1 MENSMDINQSPTIRQ
16 LPNQLVNQIA
26 AGEIVERPA
35 SILKELLENS
45 LDAGAKQIIVELEH
59 GGLRRISVRD
69 DGHGIRQ
76 DCLPLAMGRHATSK
90 IQNQKDLVNVM
101 TMGFRGEALPSMG
114 SVSRM
119 TITSRA
125 LGSEQA
131 WKLVCESNEDLPAS
145 VPAAHPQG
153 TSIEICDLFYNTPAR
168 RKFLRTEKTEYKHL
182 DRRFLEQA
190 LAWPDVSFRL
200 FHNGRAVH
208 SLEAAEDEAG
218 RNKRVADV
226 LGKDFIENCLFIDQQ
241 IGDLR
246 VHGWFSQP
254 AYSRSQR
261 DQQFFYVNQR
271 YVRDKLLMH
280 AVTQA
285 YRDVLHHQRQPAF
298 VLFLD
303 LPPNQVDVNVHPGK
317 HEVRFREDR
326 QIHGFISQSLK
337 KMLTE
342 TRPGVMPA
350 NELNAGLTQDR
361 YTSVPTPDS
370 PPAKSGTF
378 QFAQR
383 RFDSTTT
390 PNSVQEQMPG
400 LEKLYSG
407 ADTADSSLMR
417 AGHGQSASEDQQE
430 NDHPLSE
437 FPLGFALAQ
446 LQGIYILAENER
458 GLVIV
463 DMHAAHERI
472 SYEKLKSQF
481 DKKQLA
487 RQPLLVPVHLALSQ
501 EEILQAES
509 NINYFNKLGFEV
521 EVITEASVVIR
532 SVPEMLARADI
543 PTLIRDILSDL
554 SEHGRSSRMEDSINE
569 ILSTMACHG
578 SVRANRLLSREEMNA
593 LLREMEQT
601 ERSNQCNHG
610 RPTWKQ
616 FSIAEIDK
624 WFMRGQ

>member
-1 MENSMDINQSPTIRQ
+1 MGRKSFSDEPPEIRH
-16 LPNQLVNQIA
+16 LPAQLVNQIA

-35 SILKELLENS
+35 SVLKELIENS
-45 LDAGAKQIIVELEH
+45 LDAAARQIIVELEH

-76 DCLPLAMGRHATSK
+76 DCLSLAMGRHATSK
-90 IQNQKDLVNVM
+90 IHNQQDLVNVM

-119 TITSRA
+119 NITSCA
-125 LGSEQA
+125 AGAEHA
-131 WKLVCESNEDLPAS
+131 WKLVCEGDSELSEPE
-145 VPAAHPQG
+145 PAAHPRG
-153 TSIEICDLFYNTPAR
+153 TSIEINDLFFNTPAR

-182 DRRFLEQA
+182 ERRFLEQA
-190 LAWPDVSFRL
+190 LARPDVAFRL
-200 FHNGRAVH
+200 YHNGRAVY
-208 SLEAAEDEAG
+208 SMDAAAEEAG

-226 LGKDFIENCLFIDQQ
+226 LGKDFIKNCLYIDHQAEN
-241 IGDLR
+241 LR
-246 VHGWFSQP
+246 IHGWFSLP
-254 AYSRSQR
+254 TYSRSQR

-337 KMLTE
+337 KMLTI
-342 TRPGVMPA
+342 TSPGAIQQDVNSTTGIADYSAPA
-350 NELNAGLTQDR
+350 SAE
-361 YTSVPTPDS
+361 YPDDQG
-370 PPAKSGTF
+370 AHNTGTF

-383 RFDSTTT
+383 RFDTQ
-390 PNSVQEQMPG
+390 PGPYSVQDQMSG
-400 LEKLYSG
+400 LEKLFAG
-407 ADTADSSLMR
+407 AGSNEIRPSLVS
-417 AGHGQSASEDQQE
+417 APGKGSHGD
-430 NDHPLSE
+430 E
-437 FPLGFALAQ
+437 FPLGFAVAQ
-446 LQGIYILAENER
+446 LHGIYILAENEQ

-481 DKKQLA
+481 DKEQMP

-501 EEILQAES
+501 EEISLAES
-509 NINYFNKLGFEV
+509 NIKYFNKIGFDI
-521 EVITEASVVIR
+521 EVITESSIVIR
-532 SVPEMLARADI
+532 TVPEMLARADI
-543 PTLIRDILSDL
+543 PSLLRDILSDL
-554 SEHGRSSRMEDSINE
+554 AEHGRSSRVEDSIDE

-578 SVRANRLLSREEMNA
+578 SVRANRQLTRDEMNA

-610 RPTWKQ
+610 RPTWIQ
-616 FSIAEIDK
+616 FSISEIDK

>member
-1 MENSMDINQSPTIRQ
+1 MGRIEFTQEPPEIRH
-16 LPNQLVNQIA
+16 LPAQLVNQIA

-35 SILKELLENS
+35 SVLKELIENS
-45 LDAGAKQIIVELEH
+45 LDAGARNIVVELEH

-76 DCLPLAMGRHATSK
+76 DCLSLAMGRHATSK
-90 IQNQKDLVNVM
+90 IHNQRDLVNVM

-119 TITSRA
+119 SITSCA
-125 LGSEQA
+125 TGAEHA
-131 WKLVCESNEDLPAS
+131 WKLICEGDGELQPAE
-145 VPAAHPQG
+145 PAAHPRG
-153 TSIEICDLFYNTPAR
+153 TSIEICDLFFNTPAR

-182 DRRFLEQA
+182 ERRFLEQA
-190 LAWPDVSFRL
+190 LARPDVAFRL

-208 SLEAAEDEAG
+208 SMDAAEDESARSRRIG
-218 RNKRVADV
+218 DM
-226 LGKDFIENCLFIDQQ
+226 LGKEFSENSLYIDQQ
-241 IGDLR
+241 AGDLR
-246 VHGWFSQP
+246 IRGWFSLP
-254 AYSRSQR
+254 TYSRSQR

-303 LPPNQVDVNVHPGK
+303 LPPKQVDVNVHPGK

-337 KMLTE
+337 KMLTN
-342 TRPGVMPA
+342 TTPGASQVE
-350 NELNAGLTQDR
+350 ELNGEATGLAEYSGSTAAN
-361 YTSVPTPDS
+361 YSGN
-370 PPAKSGTF
+370 PAAENSGTF

-383 RFDSTTT
+383 RFAASGSHY
-390 PNSVQEQMPG
+390 SVKEQLSG
-400 LEKLYSG
+400 IEKLYAST
-407 ADTADSSLMR
+407 DTESTQNQAPDTGMNS
-417 AGHGQSASEDQQE
+417 DQQG
-430 NDHPLSE
+430 DD
-437 FPLGFALAQ
+437 FPLGFAVAQ
-446 LQGIYILAENER
+446 LHGIYILAENAQ

-472 SYEKLKSQF
+472 GYEKLKFQL
-481 DKKQLA
+481 DKEQLA
-487 RQPLLVPVHLALSQ
+487 TQPLLVPVHLALSQ
-501 EEILQAES
+501 EEISFAES
-509 NINYFNKLGFEV
+509 NINYFNKIGLEV
-521 EVITEASVVIR
+521 EVITESSIVIR
-532 SVPEMLARADI
+532 AVPEMLTRADI
-543 PTLIRDILSDL
+543 PSLVRDILSDL
-554 SEHGRSSRMEDSINE
+554 AEHGRSSRMEDSIDE

-578 SVRANRLLSREEMNA
+578 SVRANRQLTRDEMNA

-601 ERSNQCNHG
+601 DRSNQCNHG

-616 FSIAEIDK
+616 LSISELDK
-624 WFMRGQ
+624 WFLRGQ

>member
-1 MENSMDINQSPTIRQ
+1 MANRNPVNEPPLIRH
-16 LPNQLVNQIA
+16 LPAQLVNQIA

-35 SILKELLENS
+35 SVLKELLENS
-45 LDAGAKQIIVELEH
+45 LDAGARQIIVELEH
-59 GGLRRISVRD
+59 GGLRRILVRD
-69 DGHGIRQ
+69 DGHGIRH

-90 IQNQKDLVNVM
+90 IQNQHDLVNVK

-119 TITSRA
+119 SITSRA
-125 LGSEQA
+125 AGNENA
-131 WKLVCESNEDLPAS
+131 WKLVCEGEAEEMQAE
-145 VPAAHPQG
+145 PAAHPQG
-153 TSIEICDLFYNTPAR
+153 TSIEICDLFFNTPAR

-190 LAWPDVSFRL
+190 LARPDVSFRL
-200 FHNGRAVH
+200 FHNGRAMH
-208 SLEAAEDEAG
+208 SMDAAEDESG
-218 RNKRVADV
+218 RNKRIADV
-226 LGKDFIENCLFIDQQ
+226 LGKEFIENCLSIDVTV
-241 IGDLR
+241 GELR
-246 VHGWFSQP
+246 IHGWFSLP
-254 AYSRSQR
+254 TYSRSQR

-271 YVRDKLLMH
+271 FVRDKLLMH

-303 LPPNQVDVNVHPGK
+303 LPPDQVDVNVHPGK

-326 QIHGFISQSLK
+326 QIHSFISQSLK
-337 KMLTE
+337 KILTN
-342 TRPGVMPA
+342 TTPGNLDDDSFTTMSASTQPGSNSMSYSGQGSSA
-350 NELNAGLTQDR
+350 N
-361 YTSVPTPDS
+361 
-370 PPAKSGTF
+370 SGTF

-383 RFDSTTT
+383 RFETS
-390 PNSVQEQMPG
+390 PGAVNSVQEQMSNLG
-400 LEKLYSG
+400 KLYSN
-407 ADTADSSLMR
+407 TANSYSESAQA
-417 AGHGQSASEDQQE
+417 AGGMQNAGQGD
-430 NDHPLSE
+430 E
-437 FPLGFALAQ
+437 FPLGFAMAQ
-446 LQGIYILAENER
+446 LHGIYILAENTQ

-472 SYEKLKSQF
+472 GYEKLKSQF

-487 RQPLLVPVHLALSQ
+487 TQPLLVPVHLALSP
-501 EEILQAES
+501 EELKSVEI
-509 NINYFNKLGFEV
+509 NINYFNEIGFEV
-521 EVITEASVVIR
+521 EVITDASVVIR

-554 SEHGRSSRMEDSINE
+554 SEHGRSSRMEDSVDE
-569 ILSTMACHG
+569 IFSTMACHG
-578 SVRANRLLSREEMNA
+578 SIRANRQLTIEEMNA

-624 WFMRGQ
+624 IFMRGQ

>member
-1 MENSMDINQSPTIRQ
+1 MKNSQGINQAPTIRQ

-26 AGEIVERPA
+26 AGEIVDRPA

-45 LDAGAKQIIVELEH
+45 LDAGAKKIVVELEH
-59 GGLRRISVRD
+59 GGLRRVSVRD

-76 DCLPLAMGRHATSK
+76 DCLTLAMSRHATSK
-90 IQNQKDLVNVM
+90 IQSQNDLVNVL

-114 SVSRM
+114 SVSHM

-125 LGSEQA
+125 LGNKHA
-131 WKLVCESNEDLPAS
+131 WKLVCENNEDLPAPE
-145 VPAAHPQG
+145 PAAHPQG

-190 LAWPDVSFRL
+190 LARPDVSFQL
-200 FHNGRAVH
+200 FHDGRAVY
-208 SLEAAEDEAG
+208 SMEAAED
-218 RNKRVADV
+218 RVARNRRLANV
-226 LGKDFIENCLFIDQQ
+226 LGKDFIENCFFIDQQ
-241 IGDLR
+241 IGELR

-298 VLFLD
+298 VLFLG
-303 LPPNQVDVNVHPGK
+303 LPPDQVDVNVHPGK
-317 HEVRFREDR
+317 HEIRFRKDR

-337 KMLTE
+337 KVLTD
-342 TRPGVMPA
+342 TRPGAMPVNPSSDLTPA
-350 NELNAGLTQDR
+350 NR
-361 YTSVPTPDS
+361 
-370 PPAKSGTF
+370 GTF
-378 QFAQR
+378 QFAQH
-383 RFDSTTT
+383 RFDSADR
-390 PNSVQEQMPG
+390 PFSVQEQMAG
-400 LEKLYSG
+400 LEKLYFDAG
-407 ADTADSSLMR
+407 NADSTKM
-417 AGHGQSASEDQQE
+417 GEGGGQGVTEDQQANE
-430 NDHPLSE
+430 FPLSD

-446 LQGIYILAENER
+446 LQGIYILAENEK

-481 DKKQLA
+481 DKEQLV

-501 EEILQAES
+501 EEISISEI
-509 NINYFNKLGFEV
+509 NISYFNKISIDI
-521 EVITEASVVIR
+521 EVITETSVVIR
-532 SVPEMLARADI
+532 SLPEMLARADI

-554 SEHGRSSRMEDSINE
+554 AQHGRSSRMEDYINE

-578 SVRANRLLSREEMNA
+578 SVRANRLLTREEMNA

-616 FSIAEIDK
+616 FTIRELDK
-624 WFMRGQ
+624 MFMRGQ

>member
-1 MENSMDINQSPTIRQ
+1 MANREDINQPPTIRQ
-16 LPNQLVNQIA
+16 LPDQLVNQIA

-45 LDAGAKQIIVELEH
+45 LDAGAKQIVVELEH
-59 GGLRRISVRD
+59 GGLRRITVRD

-76 DCLPLAMGRHATSK
+76 ESLKLAMGRHATSK
-90 IQNQKDLVNVM
+90 IQNQHDRIHVM

-125 LGSEQA
+125 SGSEHA
-131 WKLVCESNEDLPAS
+131 WKLVCESHEDLPAP

-190 LAWPDVSFRL
+190 LARPDVGFRL
-200 FHNGRAVH
+200 FHDGRAVY
-208 SLEAAEDEAG
+208 SLQAAEDEGA
-218 RNKRVADV
+218 RNRRVADI
-226 LGKDFIENCLFIDQQ
+226 LGKDFIENCLFIDHQL
-241 IGDLR
+241 GDLR

-285 YRDVLHHQRQPAF
+285 YRDVLHHQRQPVF

-337 KMLTE
+337 RMLTD
-342 TRPGVMPA
+342 TRPGA
-350 NELNAGLTQDR
+350 IAAD
-361 YTSVPTPDS
+361 
-370 PPAKSGTF
+370 PPSAVLPESSGTF
-378 QFAQR
+378 QFAQH
-383 RFDSTTT
+383 RFDTKAT
-390 PNSVQEQMPG
+390 PYSVQEQIAG
-400 LEKLYSG
+400 LDKLYSDAG
-407 ADTADSSLMR
+407 SAD
-417 AGHGQSASEDQQE
+417 GQVVAEELQKNESPSA
-430 NDHPLSE
+430 E

-446 LQGIYILAENER
+446 LQGIYILAENDE

-472 SYEKLKSQF
+472 SYEKLKSQL
-481 DKKQLA
+481 DKEQLA
-487 RQPLLVPVHLALSQ
+487 GQPLLVPVHLALSQ
-501 EEILQAES
+501 EEIMQAES
-509 NINYFNKLGFEV
+509 NINYFNQIGFEV
-521 EVITEASVVIR
+521 EVITDTSVVIR
-532 SVPEMLARADI
+532 SVPEMLARADV

-554 SEHGRSSRMEDSINE
+554 GEHGRSSRMEDCINE

-578 SVRANRLLSREEMNA
+578 SVRANRLLTREEMNA

-616 FSIAEIDK
+616 
-624 WFMRGQ
+624 

>member
-1 MENSMDINQSPTIRQ
+1 MGHMKFSHQSPEIRQ
-16 LPNQLVNQIA
+16 LPAQLVNQIA

-35 SILKELLENS
+35 SVLKELIENS
-45 LDAGAKQIIVELEH
+45 LDADARKIIVEIEH

-69 DGHGIRQ
+69 DGHGIGQ
-76 DCLPLAMGRHATSK
+76 EYLSLAMGRHATSK
-90 IQNQKDLVNVM
+90 IHSQQDLVNVM

-119 TITSRA
+119 NIISCA
-125 LGSEQA
+125 AGAEHA
-131 WKLVCESNEDLPAS
+131 WQLVCEGDGKLSEPE
-145 VPAAHPQG
+145 PAAHPRG
-153 TSIEICDLFYNTPAR
+153 TSIEIRDLFFNTPAR

-182 DRRFLEQA
+182 ERRFLEQA
-190 LAWPDVSFRL
+190 LARSDVAFRL
-200 FHNGRAVH
+200 FHNGRAVY
-208 SLEAAEDEAG
+208 SMDASEDETG
-218 RNKRVADV
+218 RNKRIADV
-226 LGKDFIENCLFIDQQ
+226 LGRDFSENCLYIDQQ
-241 IGDLR
+241 VGDLR
-246 VHGWFSQP
+246 IHGWFSLP
-254 AYSRSQR
+254 TYSRSQR

-326 QIHGFISQSLK
+326 QIHGFVSQSLK
-337 KMLTE
+337 KLLTK
-342 TRPGVMPA
+342 TTPGA
-350 NELNAGLTQDR
+350 EQSEDIHGTSGEISANHIDNELIQNT
-361 YTSVPTPDS
+361 
-370 PPAKSGTF
+370 GTF
-378 QFAQR
+378 QFTQR
-383 RFDSTTT
+383 RFDTQHNA
-390 PNSVQEQMPG
+390 NSVQQQMSG
-400 LEKLYSG
+400 IEKLYSG
-407 ADTADSSLMR
+407 THAGATDFVQIADPGLNEGSQGD
-417 AGHGQSASEDQQE
+417 
-430 NDHPLSE
+430 E

-446 LQGIYILAENER
+446 LHGIYILAENAK

-472 SYEKLKSQF
+472 GYEKLKSQF
-481 DKKQLA
+481 TSESLA
-487 RQPLLVPVHLALSQ
+487 TQPLLVPVHLALSQ
-501 EEILQAES
+501 EEISLTES
-509 NINYFNKLGFEV
+509 NIIYFNKIGLEV
-521 EVITEASVVIR
+521 EVITESSVVIR

-543 PTLIRDILSDL
+543 PRLIRDILSDL
-554 SEHGRSSRMEDSINE
+554 AEHGRSSRMEDSIDE

-578 SVRANRLLSREEMNA
+578 SVRANRHLTRDEMNA

-616 FSIAEIDK
+616 FSITEIDK
-624 WFMRGQ
+624 WFLRGQ

>member
-1 MENSMDINQSPTIRQ
+1 MENSEGINQPPTIRQ

-45 LDAGAKQIIVELEH
+45 LDAGAKKIVVELEH

-69 DGHGIRQ
+69 DGHGIRH
-76 DCLPLAMGRHATSK
+76 DCLTLAMGRHATSK
-90 IQNQKDLVNVM
+90 IQNQNDLVNVM

-114 SVSRM
+114 SVSHM
-119 TITSRA
+119 TITSRV
-125 LGSEQA
+125 LGSEYA
-131 WKLVCESNEDLPAS
+131 WKLVCEGNEDLPAPE
-145 VPAAHPQG
+145 PAAHPQG

-190 LAWPDVSFRL
+190 LARPTVSFRL
-200 FHNGRAVH
+200 FHDGRAVY
-208 SLEAAEDEAG
+208 SMEAAEDGVG
-218 RNKRVADV
+218 RNKRLANV
-226 LGKDFIENCLFIDQQ
+226 LGKEFIENCFFIDQQ
-241 IGDLR
+241 IGELR

-298 VLFLD
+298 VLFLG
-303 LPPNQVDVNVHPGK
+303 LPPDQVDVNVHPGK

-337 KMLTE
+337 KALTD
-342 TRPGVMPA
+342 TRPGAMPVNPSSDLTPA
-350 NELNAGLTQDR
+350 NR
-361 YTSVPTPDS
+361 
-370 PPAKSGTF
+370 GTF
-378 QFAQR
+378 QFAQH
-383 RFDSTTT
+383 RFDSADR
-390 PNSVQEQMPG
+390 PFSVQEQMAG
-400 LEKLYSG
+400 LEKLYFDAG
-407 ADTADSSLMR
+407 NADSTKM
-417 AGHGQSASEDQQE
+417 GEEGGQGVTEDQQANE
-430 NDHPLSE
+430 FPLSD

-446 LQGIYILAENER
+446 LQGIYILAENEK

-481 DKKQLA
+481 DKEQLV

-501 EEILQAES
+501 EEISISEI
-509 NINYFNKLGFEV
+509 NISYFNKIGIDI
-521 EVITEASVVIR
+521 EVITETSVVIR

-554 SEHGRSSRMEDSINE
+554 AQHGRSSRMGDYINE

-578 SVRANRLLSREEMNA
+578 SVRANRLLTREEMNA

-616 FSIAEIDK
+616 LTIRELDK
-624 WFMRGQ
+624 MFMRGQ

>member
-1 MENSMDINQSPTIRQ
+1 MGRNAYSGESPVIRH
-16 LPNQLVNQIA
+16 LPAQLVNQIA

-35 SILKELLENS
+35 SVLKELIENS
-45 LDAGAKQIIVELEH
+45 LDAVARQIVVELEH

-76 DCLPLAMGRHATSK
+76 DCLALAMGRHATSK
-90 IQNQKDLVNVM
+90 IHNQQDLVNVM

-119 TITSRA
+119 NITSCA
-125 LGSEQA
+125 AGAEHA
-131 WKLVCESNEDLPAS
+131 WKLVCEGDGELPEPE
-145 VPAAHPQG
+145 PAAHPRG
-153 TSIEICDLFYNTPAR
+153 TSIEICDLFFNTPAR

-182 DRRFLEQA
+182 ERRFLEQA
-190 LAWPDVSFRL
+190 LARPDVAFRL
-200 FHNGRAVH
+200 FHNGRAVY
-208 SLEAAEDEAG
+208 SMDAAEEEAG
-218 RNKRVADV
+218 RNKRIADV
-226 LGKDFIENCLFIDQQ
+226 LGKEFIENCLYVDHQA
-241 IGDLR
+241 GDMR
-246 VHGWFSQP
+246 IHGWFSLP
-254 AYSRSQR
+254 TYSRSQR

-303 LPPNQVDVNVHPGK
+303 LPPSQVDVNVHPGK

-337 KMLTE
+337 KMLTN
-342 TRPGVMPA
+342 TSPGSMQQDVYKDSVGLPA
-350 NELNAGLTQDR
+350 DSAGESMEYSTNQPSQN
-361 YTSVPTPDS
+361 T
-370 PPAKSGTF
+370 GTF

-383 RFDSTTT
+383 RFDTQ
-390 PNSVQEQMPG
+390 PRPYSVREQMSG
-400 LEKLYSG
+400 IEKLFNTG
-407 ADTADSSLMR
+407 V
-417 AGHGQSASEDQQE
+417 AGDNAPSVGVSPGEGQQGE
-430 NDHPLSE
+430 E
-437 FPLGFALAQ
+437 FPLGFAVAQ
-446 LQGIYILAENER
+446 LHGIYILAENAQ

-472 SYEKLKSQF
+472 SYEKLKSQL
-481 DKKQLA
+481 DKEQLST
-487 RQPLLVPVHLALSQ
+487 QPLLVPVHLALSQ
-501 EEILQAES
+501 EEISLAES
-509 NINYFNKLGFEV
+509 NALYFNKIGFEV
-521 EVITEASVVIR
+521 EVITESSVVIR
-532 SVPEMLARADI
+532 TVPEMLARADI
-543 PTLIRDILSDL
+543 PTLVRDILSDL
-554 SEHGRSSRMEDSINE
+554 AEHGRSSRMEDSIDE

-578 SVRANRLLSREEMNA
+578 SVRANRHLTRDEMNA

-616 FSIAEIDK
+616 FSITEIDK
-624 WFMRGQ
+624 WFLRGQ

>member
-1 MENSMDINQSPTIRQ
+1 MSIKQPPVIRQ

-45 LDAGAKQIIVELEH
+45 LDAGAKKIVVELEH

-76 DCLPLAMGRHATSK
+76 DCLALAMGRHATSK
-90 IQNQKDLVNVM
+90 IQNQNDLVNVM

-119 TITSRA
+119 TMTSRA
-125 LGSEQA
+125 LGSEHA
-131 WKLVCESNEDLPAS
+131 WKLVCESNEELPAPE
-145 VPAAHPQG
+145 PAAHPQG

-190 LAWPDVSFRL
+190 LARPDVSFSL
-200 FHNGRAVH
+200 FHNGRVVH
-208 SLEAAEDEAG
+208 SMQAAEDEAG
-218 RNKRVADV
+218 RNKRVSEV
-226 LGKDFIENCLFIDQQ
+226 LGKDFIENCLYIDQK

-246 VHGWFSQP
+246 VSGWFSQP
-254 AYSRSQR
+254 TYSRSQR

-337 KMLTE
+337 KMLTD
-342 TRPGVMPA
+342 TRPGSMPA
-350 NELNAGLTQDR
+350 NQPEELSAVSG
-361 YTSVPTPDS
+361 
-370 PPAKSGTF
+370 GTF

-383 RFDSTTT
+383 RFDVSST
-390 PNSVQEQMPG
+390 PYSVQEQVAG
-400 LEKLYSG
+400 LGKLYSE
-407 ADTADSSLMR
+407 AANTDPA
-417 AGHGQSASEDQQE
+417 QSAGEGRLI
-430 NDHPLSE
+430 NDMAAAEHPVSE

-446 LQGIYILAENER
+446 LQGIYILAENEK

-472 SYEKLKSQF
+472 GYEKLKSQL
-481 DKKQLA
+481 DKEQLA
-487 RQPLLVPVHLALSQ
+487 QQPLLVPVHLALSQ
-501 EEILQAES
+501 EEMSHVEL
-509 NINYFNKLGFEV
+509 NIQYFNKIGFEV
-521 EVITEASVVIR
+521 EVITESSVVIR

-543 PTLIRDILSDL
+543 PGLIRDILSDL
-554 SEHGRSSRMEDSINE
+554 AEHGRSSRMEDSINE

-578 SVRANRLLSREEMNA
+578 SVRANRLLTREEMNA

-616 FSIAEIDK
+616 VTIQELDK
-624 WFMRGQ
+624 MFMRGQ

>member
-1 MENSMDINQSPTIRQ
+1 MGRKSFSDEPPEIRH
-16 LPNQLVNQIA
+16 LPAQLVNQIA

-35 SILKELLENS
+35 SVLKELIENS
-45 LDAGAKQIIVELEH
+45 LDAAARQIIVELEH

-76 DCLPLAMGRHATSK
+76 DCLSLAMGRHATSK
-90 IQNQKDLVNVM
+90 IHNQQDLVNVM

-119 TITSRA
+119 NITSCA
-125 LGSEQA
+125 AGAEHA
-131 WKLVCESNEDLPAS
+131 WKLVCEGDSELSEPE
-145 VPAAHPQG
+145 PAAHPRG
-153 TSIEICDLFYNTPAR
+153 TSIEINDLFFNTPAR

-182 DRRFLEQA
+182 ERRFLEQA
-190 LAWPDVSFRL
+190 LARPDVAFRL
-200 FHNGRAVH
+200 YHNGRAVY
-208 SLEAAEDEAG
+208 SMDAAAEEAG

-226 LGKDFIENCLFIDQQ
+226 LGKDFIKNCLYIDHQAEN
-241 IGDLR
+241 LR
-246 VHGWFSQP
+246 IHGWFSLP
-254 AYSRSQR
+254 TYSRSQR

-337 KMLTE
+337 KMLTI
-342 TRPGVMPA
+342 TSPGAIQQDVNSTTGIADYSAPA
-350 NELNAGLTQDR
+350 SAE
-361 YTSVPTPDS
+361 YPDDQG
-370 PPAKSGTF
+370 AQNTGTF

-383 RFDSTTT
+383 RFDTQ
-390 PNSVQEQMPG
+390 PGPYSVKDQMSG
-400 LEKLYSG
+400 LEKLFAG
-407 ADTADSSLMR
+407 AGSNEIRPSLVS
-417 AGHGQSASEDQQE
+417 APGKGPHGD
-430 NDHPLSE
+430 E
-437 FPLGFALAQ
+437 FPLGFAVAQ
-446 LQGIYILAENER
+446 LHGIYILAENEQ

-481 DKKQLA
+481 DKEQMP

-501 EEILQAES
+501 EEISLAES
-509 NINYFNKLGFEV
+509 NIKYFNKIGFDI
-521 EVITEASVVIR
+521 EVITESSIVIR
-532 SVPEMLARADI
+532 TVPEMLARADI
-543 PTLIRDILSDL
+543 PSLLRDILSDL
-554 SEHGRSSRMEDSINE
+554 AEHGRSSRVEDSIDE

-578 SVRANRLLSREEMNA
+578 SVRANRQLTRDEMNA

-610 RPTWKQ
+610 RPTWIQ
-616 FSIAEIDK
+616 FSISEIDK

>member
-1 MENSMDINQSPTIRQ
+1 MGRKSFSDEPPEIRH
-16 LPNQLVNQIA
+16 LPAQLVNQIA

-35 SILKELLENS
+35 SVLKELIENS
-45 LDAGAKQIIVELEH
+45 LDAAARQIIVELEH

-76 DCLPLAMGRHATSK
+76 DCLSLAMGRHATSK
-90 IQNQKDLVNVM
+90 IHNQQDLVNVM

-119 TITSRA
+119 NITSCA
-125 LGSEQA
+125 AGAEHA
-131 WKLVCESNEDLPAS
+131 WKLVCEGDSELSEPE
-145 VPAAHPQG
+145 PAAHPRG
-153 TSIEICDLFYNTPAR
+153 TSIEINDLFFNTPAR

-182 DRRFLEQA
+182 ERRFLEQA
-190 LAWPDVSFRL
+190 LARPDVAFRL
-200 FHNGRAVH
+200 YHNGRAVY
-208 SLEAAEDEAG
+208 SMDAAAEEAG

-226 LGKDFIENCLFIDQQ
+226 LGKDFIKNCLYIDHQA
-241 IGDLR
+241 GDLR
-246 VHGWFSQP
+246 IHGWFSLP
-254 AYSRSQR
+254 TYSRSQR

-337 KMLTE
+337 KMLTI
-342 TRPGVMPA
+342 TSPGAIQQDVNSTTGIADYSAPA
-350 NELNAGLTQDR
+350 SAE
-361 YTSVPTPDS
+361 YPDDQG
-370 PPAKSGTF
+370 AQNTGTF

-383 RFDSTTT
+383 RFDTQPGSY
-390 PNSVQEQMPG
+390 SVQDQMSG
-400 LEKLYSG
+400 LEKLFAG
-407 ADTADSSLMR
+407 AGSNEIRPSLVS
-417 AGHGQSASEDQQE
+417 APGKGSHGD
-430 NDHPLSE
+430 E
-437 FPLGFALAQ
+437 FPLGFAVAQ
-446 LQGIYILAENER
+446 LHGIYILAENEQ

-481 DKKQLA
+481 DKEQMP

-501 EEILQAES
+501 EEISLAES
-509 NINYFNKLGFEV
+509 NIKYFNKIGFDI
-521 EVITEASVVIR
+521 EVITESSIVIR
-532 SVPEMLARADI
+532 TVPEMLARADI
-543 PTLIRDILSDL
+543 PSLLRDILSDL
-554 SEHGRSSRMEDSINE
+554 AEHGRSSRVEDSIDE

-578 SVRANRLLSREEMNA
+578 SVRANRQLTRDEMNA

-610 RPTWKQ
+610 RPTWIQ
-616 FSIAEIDK
+616 FSISEIDK

>member
-1 MENSMDINQSPTIRQ
+1 MENSEGINQPPTIRQ

-45 LDAGAKQIIVELEH
+45 LDAGAKKIVVDLEH

-76 DCLPLAMGRHATSK
+76 DCLTLAMGRHATSK
-90 IQNQKDLVNVM
+90 IQNQNDLVNVM

-114 SVSRM
+114 SVSHM
-119 TITSRA
+119 TITSRV
-125 LGSEQA
+125 LGSEHA
-131 WKLVCESNEDLPAS
+131 WKLVCESNEDLPAPE
-145 VPAAHPQG
+145 PAAHPQG

-190 LAWPDVSFRL
+190 LARPDVSFRL
-200 FHNGRAVH
+200 FHDGRAVY
-208 SLEAAEDEAG
+208 SMEAAEDGVG
-218 RNKRVADV
+218 RNKRLANV
-226 LGKDFIENCLFIDQQ
+226 LGKDFIENCFFIDQQ

-298 VLFLD
+298 VLFLG

-337 KMLTE
+337 KVLTD
-342 TRPGVMPA
+342 TRPGVMSANPSSDVTPA
-350 NELNAGLTQDR
+350 N
-361 YTSVPTPDS
+361 
-370 PPAKSGTF
+370 SGTF

-383 RFDSTTT
+383 RFDTTAS
-390 PNSVQEQMPG
+390 PFSVQEQMAG
-400 LEKLYSG
+400 LEKLYS
-407 ADTADSSLMR
+407 DTGNADSTEM
-417 AGHGQSASEDQQE
+417 GEGDGQGVSGGQQE
-430 NDHPLSE
+430 NE

-446 LQGIYILAENER
+446 LQGIYILAENEK

-472 SYEKLKSQF
+472 SYEKLKSQL
-481 DKKQLA
+481 DKEQLA
-487 RQPLLVPVHLALSQ
+487 RQPLLVPAHLALSQ
-501 EEILQAES
+501 EEISLAEN
-509 NINYFNKLGFEV
+509 NISYFSKIGFEV
-521 EVITEASVVIR
+521 EVITETSVVIR
-532 SVPEMLARADI
+532 SIPEMLARADI

-554 SEHGRSSRMEDSINE
+554 AEHGRSSRKEDCINE

-578 SVRANRLLSREEMNA
+578 SVRANRLLTREEMNA

-616 FSIAEIDK
+616 ITIKELDK
-624 WFMRGQ
+624 MFMRGQ

>member
-1 MENSMDINQSPTIRQ
+1 MENRMDINQSPTIRQ
-16 LPNQLVNQIA
+16 LPDQLVNQIA

-45 LDAGAKQIIVELEH
+45 LDAGAKHIVVELEH

-69 DGHGIRQ
+69 DGHGIRE
-76 DCLPLAMGRHATSK
+76 DCLILAMGRHATSK
-90 IQNQKDLVNVM
+90 IQNQNDLVNVM

-125 LGSEQA
+125 LASEKA
-131 WKLVCESNEDLPAS
+131 WKLVCENNEDLPAPE
-145 VPAAHPQG
+145 PAAHPQG

-168 RKFLRTEKTEYKHL
+168 RKFLRTEKTEYRHL
-182 DRRFLEQA
+182 ERRFLEQA
-190 LAWPDVSFRL
+190 LARHDVGFRL
-200 FHNGRAVH
+200 FHDGRAVH
-208 SLEAAEDEAG
+208 SMEAADDVAG

-226 LGKDFIENCLFIDQQ
+226 LGKDFIENCLYIDQQ

-317 HEVRFREDR
+317 HEVRFHEDR
-326 QIHGFISQSLK
+326 QIHGFIAQSLK

-350 NELNAGLTQDR
+350 NELNAGLTQDSHP
-361 YTSVPTPDS
+361 SVPISGS
-370 PPAKSGTF
+370 PPETSGTV

-383 RFDSTTT
+383 RFETAA
-390 PNSVQEQMPG
+390 PYSVSEQMAG
-400 LEKLYSG
+400 LEKLYSNVEFTEKG
-407 ADTADSSLMR
+407 EGDRKNAA
-417 AGHGQSASEDQQE
+417 EDQQV
-430 NDHPLSE
+430 NDHSLAE

-472 SYEKLKSQF
+472 SYEKLKSQL
-481 DKKQLA
+481 DKEQLA

-501 EEILQAES
+501 EEISLTES
-509 NINYFNKLGFEV
+509 NINYFNKIAFEV
-521 EVITEASVVIR
+521 EVITESSIVVR

-578 SVRANRLLSREEMNA
+578 SVRANRLLTREEMNA

-616 FSIAEIDK
+616 ITISEIDK

>member
-1 MENSMDINQSPTIRQ
+1 MENNMDINQSPTIRQ

-45 LDAGAKQIIVELEH
+45 LDAGAKQIVVELEH

-90 IQNQKDLVNVM
+90 IRNQNDLVNVM

-131 WKLVCESNEDLPAS
+131 WKLVCESNDDLPAS
-145 VPAAHPQG
+145 EPAAHPQG
-153 TSIEICDLFYNTPAR
+153 TSIEICDLFYNTPVR

-190 LAWPDVSFRL
+190 LARPDVSFRL

-208 SLEAAEDEAG
+208 LMEAAEDEAG

-226 LGKDFIENCLFIDQQ
+226 LGKDFIDNCLYIDQQ
-241 IGDLR
+241 IGALR

-317 HEVRFREDR
+317 HEVRFCEDR

-337 KMLTE
+337 KMLTD

-350 NELNAGLTQDR
+350 NEFNAGLTEGN
-361 YTSVPTPDS
+361 YTSVPMSGSHPE
-370 PPAKSGTF
+370 KSGTF

-383 RFDSTTT
+383 RFDTTAT
-390 PNSVQEQMPG
+390 PNSVQEQMAG

-407 ADTADSSLMR
+407 AGTADSSVMR
-417 AGHGQSASEDQQE
+417 AGDGQSAAEGQQE
-430 NDHPLSE
+430 NDYLLGE

-472 SYEKLKSQF
+472 SYEKLKSQL
-481 DKKQLA
+481 DKEQLA

-501 EEILQAES
+501 EEISLSES
-509 NINYFNKLGFEV
+509 NISYFNRIGFEV
-521 EVITEASVVIR
+521 EVITETSIVIR

-554 SEHGRSSRMEDSINE
+554 AEHGRSSRMEDCINE

-593 LLREMEQT
+593 LLREMEL
-601 ERSNQCNHG
+601 
-610 RPTWKQ
+610 
-616 FSIAEIDK
+616 SIAEIDK

>member
-1 MENSMDINQSPTIRQ
+1 MENGMDINQSPTIRQ
-16 LPNQLVNQIA
+16 LPGQLVNQIA

-45 LDAGAKQIIVELEH
+45 LDAGAKQIVVELEH

-76 DCLPLAMGRHATSK
+76 DCLMLAMGRHATSK
-90 IQNQKDLVNVM
+90 IQNQNDLVNVM

-131 WKLVCESNEDLPAS
+131 WKLICENNEDLPAPE
-145 VPAAHPQG
+145 PAAHPQG

-190 LAWPDVSFRL
+190 LARPDVSFRL
-200 FHNGRAVH
+200 FHDGRAVH
-208 SLEAAEDEAG
+208 SMEGADDQAG
-218 RNKRVADV
+218 RNRRVADV
-226 LGKDFIENCLFIDQQ
+226 LGKDFIDNCLYIDQQ

-317 HEVRFREDR
+317 HEVRFHEDR

-350 NELNAGLTQDR
+350 NELNAGFTQDGFA
-361 YTSVPTPDS
+361 SDPMSGSHPE
-370 PPAKSGTF
+370 KSGTF

-383 RFDSTTT
+383 RFDTAAA
-390 PNSVQEQMPG
+390 PYSVQEQIAG
-400 LEKLYSG
+400 LEKLYSN
-407 ADTADSSLMR
+407 ADPTNKGGGGR
-417 AGHGQSASEDQQE
+417 KSASEDLQA
-430 NDHPLSE
+430 NDYSLAE

-472 SYEKLKSQF
+472 SYEKLKSQL
-481 DKKQLA
+481 DKEQLA

-501 EEILQAES
+501 EEKSLAES
-509 NINYFNKLGFEV
+509 NISYFNKIGFEV
-521 EVITEASVVIR
+521 EVITESSVVIR

-554 SEHGRSSRMEDSINE
+554 AEHGRSSRMEDCINE

-578 SVRANRLLSREEMNA
+578 SVRANRLLTREEMNA

-616 FSIAEIDK
+616 FSISEIDK
-624 WFMRGQ
+624 WFMRGR

>member
-1 MENSMDINQSPTIRQ
+1 MANIDNINQPPIIRQ
-16 LPNQLVNQIA
+16 LSGQLVNQIA

-76 DCLPLAMGRHATSK
+76 DCLTLAMGRHATSK
-90 IQNQKDLVNVM
+90 IQNQDDLVNVM

-125 LGSEQA
+125 LGSEGA
-131 WKLVCESNEDLPAS
+131 WKLVCENMEDLPAPE
-145 VPAAHPQG
+145 PAAHPQG

-182 DRRFLEQA
+182 DRRFIEQS
-190 LAWPDVSFRL
+190 LARPDVSFRL
-200 FHNGRAVH
+200 FHGGRAVH
-208 SLEAAEDEAG
+208 SMEAAVDAAG
-218 RNKRVADV
+218 RNKRVSDV
-226 LGKDFIENCLFIDQQ
+226 LGKDFIENSLFIDQQ

-246 VHGWFSQP
+246 IHGWFSQP

-261 DQQFFYVNQR
+261 DQQFFYVNRR

-337 KMLTE
+337 KLLKD
-342 TRPGVMPA
+342 TRPG
-350 NELNAGLTQDR
+350 G
-361 YTSVPTPDS
+361 VPENPYAEASTGNSD
-370 PPAKSGTF
+370 TF

-383 RFDSTTT
+383 RFDTATA
-390 PNSVQEQMPG
+390 PHSVQEHMAG
-400 LEKLYSG
+400 LEALYTATENVDSAESG
-407 ADTADSSLMR
+407 A
-417 AGHGQSASEDQQE
+417 GWQGGNGEQQI
-430 NDHPLSE
+430 NE
-437 FPLGFALAQ
+437 FALGFALAQ
-446 LQGIYILAENER
+446 LQGIYILAENEK

-472 SYEKLKSQF
+472 SYEKLKSQI
-481 DKKQLA
+481 DNEQLA
-487 RQPLLVPVHLALSQ
+487 TQPLLVPVHLALSQ
-501 EEILQAES
+501 EEMSLAES
-509 NINYFNKLGFEV
+509 NISYFNKMGFEI
-521 EVITEASVVIR
+521 EVITESGIVIR
-532 SVPEMLARADI
+532 SVPELLARADI

-554 SEHGRSSRMEDSINE
+554 AEHGRSSRSEDCIND

-578 SVRANRLLSREEMNA
+578 SVRANRLLTREEMNA

-616 FSIAEIDK
+616 VAIRELDK
-624 WFMRGQ
+624 MFMRGQ